1 MNEASSVRAA
11 AKATELLTLDD
22 VRAAAARIEGAV
34 VRTPMLRSQT
44 LSEISGADIWLKF
57 ENHQFTAAYKERGA
71 LNALLHLNEEQRAR
85 GVIAASAGNH
95 SQGLSYHGRRLGVP
109 VTIVM
114 PQTTPSV
121 KVMQT
126 ESVGGNVTLFGET
139 FDEAYAHARKLESE
153 RTMLVDRNVGIQAEL
168 DQLKQQSR
176 DRIAAVAATQQNNDR
191 LVKEVTEQRKVLR
204 DNQRA
209 RDKDFRVMLDATE
222 AQDQAQGELNI
233 VRAQNQAI
241 TRQVA
246 RMSKLLRANGVDPGL
261 DPDFLMEPSDG
272 IVSAVRRKGATQ
284 LIEVTIGADDGLQAG
299 HTVEVFRGSKYLGRA
314 EIISTSPDR
323 AIGKLDRRF
332 LRGQIQEGDR
342 VATRLK
348 LS

>member
-1 MNEASSVRAA
+1 MNLIGKILVLLIVIMSIVFMGLAMTVYSSHENWHDQAQSLNKKLAESRAQLNQAKDAFDRMESKLSGDLEA
-11 AKATELLTLDD
+11 
-22 VRAAAARIEGAV
+22 I
-34 VRTPMLRSQT
+34 QQQ
-44 LSEISGADIWLKF
+44 I
-57 ENHQFTAAYKERGA
+57 
-71 LNALLHLNEEQRAR
+71 
-85 GVIAASAGNH
+85 
-95 SQGLSYHGRRLGVP
+95 
-109 VTIVM
+109 
-114 PQTTPSV
+114 
-121 KVMQT
+121 
-126 ESVGGNVTLFGET
+126 
-139 FDEAYAHARKLESE
+139 RKLESE

-191 LVKEVTEQRKVLR
+191 LVKEVTEQRQELR
-204 DNQRA
+204 DSQQA
-209 RDKDFRVMLDATE
+209 RDKDFGVMLDATE
-222 AQDQAQGELNI
+222 AQDQTQGELNI

-246 RMSKLLRANGVDPGL
+246 RMSKLLRANGIDPGL

>member
-1 MNEASSVRAA
+1 MNLIGKILVLLIVIMCIVFMGLAMTVYSSHQNWKNEANIFEDKFKEKLSQLNKAQAA
-11 AKATELLTLDD
+11 FDRKESELSANL
-22 VRAAAARIEGAV
+22 EAV
-34 VRTPMLRSQT
+34 QQQ
-44 LSEISGADIWLKF
+44 I
-57 ENHQFTAAYKERGA
+57 
-71 LNALLHLNEEQRAR
+71 
-85 GVIAASAGNH
+85 
-95 SQGLSYHGRRLGVP
+95 
-109 VTIVM
+109 
-114 PQTTPSV
+114 
-121 KVMQT
+121 
-126 ESVGGNVTLFGET
+126 
-139 FDEAYAHARKLESE
+139 RKLESE

-191 LVKEVTEQRKVLR
+191 LIKEVTGQRKTLR
-204 DNQRA
+204 DNQQA
-209 RDKDFRVMLDATE
+209 RDKDFGVMLDAKE
-222 AQDQAQGELNI
+222 SQDQTQGELNI

-246 RMSKLLRANGVDPGL
+246 RMSKLLRANGLDPGL

-272 IVSAVRRKGATQ
+272 VVSAVRRKGPTQ

-332 LRGQIQEGDR
+332 LQGQIQEGDR

>member
-1 MNEASSVRAA
+1 MNLIGKILVLLIVIMCIVFMGLALTVYSSHRNWKNEAENFEDKFNEKALQLNKAEAA
-11 AKATELLTLDD
+11 FNRMESKLSGNLE
-22 VRAAAARIEGAV
+22 AV
-34 VRTPMLRSQT
+34 QQQ
-44 LSEISGADIWLKF
+44 I
-57 ENHQFTAAYKERGA
+57 
-71 LNALLHLNEEQRAR
+71 
-85 GVIAASAGNH
+85 
-95 SQGLSYHGRRLGVP
+95 
-109 VTIVM
+109 
-114 PQTTPSV
+114 
-121 KVMQT
+121 
-126 ESVGGNVTLFGET
+126 
-139 FDEAYAHARKLESE
+139 RKLESE
-153 RTMLVDRNVGIQAEL
+153 RAMLVDRNVGIQAEL

-191 LVKEVTEQRKVLR
+191 LVKEVTGQRKELR
-204 DNQRA
+204 DNQQA
-209 RDKDFRVMLDATE
+209 RDKDFSVMLNATE
-222 AQDQAQGELNI
+222 AQDQTQGELNI

-246 RMSKLLRANGVDPGL
+246 RMSKLLRANDIDPGL

-299 HTVEVFRGSKYLGRA
+299 HTVEVFRGAKYLGRA

>member
-1 MNEASSVRAA
+1 MNLIGKILVLLIVIMSIVFMGLAMTVYSSHENWRDQAQSLNKKLAESRAQLNQAKDAFDRMESKLSGDLEA
-11 AKATELLTLDD
+11 
-22 VRAAAARIEGAV
+22 I
-34 VRTPMLRSQT
+34 QQQ
-44 LSEISGADIWLKF
+44 I
-57 ENHQFTAAYKERGA
+57 
-71 LNALLHLNEEQRAR
+71 
-85 GVIAASAGNH
+85 
-95 SQGLSYHGRRLGVP
+95 
-109 VTIVM
+109 
-114 PQTTPSV
+114 
-121 KVMQT
+121 
-126 ESVGGNVTLFGET
+126 
-139 FDEAYAHARKLESE
+139 RKLESE

-191 LVKEVTEQRKVLR
+191 LVKEVTEQRQELR
-204 DNQRA
+204 DNQQA
-209 RDKDFRVMLDATE
+209 RDKDFGVMLDATE
-222 AQDQAQGELNI
+222 AQDQTQGELNI

>member
-1 MNEASSVRAA
+1 MNLIGKILVLLIVIMCIVFMGLAMTVYSSHENWHGQAQSLNKKLAESRAQLNQAKDAFNRMESKLSGDLEA
-11 AKATELLTLDD
+11 
-22 VRAAAARIEGAV
+22 I
-34 VRTPMLRSQT
+34 QQQ
-44 LSEISGADIWLKF
+44 I
-57 ENHQFTAAYKERGA
+57 
-71 LNALLHLNEEQRAR
+71 
-85 GVIAASAGNH
+85 
-95 SQGLSYHGRRLGVP
+95 
-109 VTIVM
+109 
-114 PQTTPSV
+114 
-121 KVMQT
+121 
-126 ESVGGNVTLFGET
+126 
-139 FDEAYAHARKLESE
+139 RKLESE

-204 DNQRA
+204 DNQQA

-222 AQDQAQGELNI
+222 ARDQAQGELNI

>member
-1 MNEASSVRAA
+1 MNLIGKILVLLIVIMSIVFMGLAMTVYSSHENWRDQAQSLNKTLAESQAQLNQAKDAFDRMESKLSGDLEA
-11 AKATELLTLDD
+11 
-22 VRAAAARIEGAV
+22 I
-34 VRTPMLRSQT
+34 QQQ
-44 LSEISGADIWLKF
+44 I
-57 ENHQFTAAYKERGA
+57 
-71 LNALLHLNEEQRAR
+71 
-85 GVIAASAGNH
+85 
-95 SQGLSYHGRRLGVP
+95 
-109 VTIVM
+109 
-114 PQTTPSV
+114 
-121 KVMQT
+121 
-126 ESVGGNVTLFGET
+126 
-139 FDEAYAHARKLESE
+139 RKLESE

-191 LVKEVTEQRKVLR
+191 LIKEVTEQRQELR
-204 DNQRA
+204 DNQQA
-209 RDKDFRVMLDATE
+209 RDKDFGVMLDATE
-222 AQDQAQGELNI
+222 AQDQTQGELNI

-246 RMSKLLRANGVDPGL
+246 RMSKLLRANGIDPGL

-272 IVSAVRRKGATQ
+272 IVSAIRRKGATQ

-314 EIISTSPDR
+314 EIIQTSPDR

>member
-1 MNEASSVRAA
+1 MTLIGKILVLLIVIMCIVFMGLAMTAYSTHKNWREQAQSLSKKLAESRAQLSQSEDAFNRMESKLSGDLEA
-11 AKATELLTLDD
+11 
-22 VRAAAARIEGAV
+22 I
-34 VRTPMLRSQT
+34 QQQ
-44 LSEISGADIWLKF
+44 I
-57 ENHQFTAAYKERGA
+57 
-71 LNALLHLNEEQRAR
+71 
-85 GVIAASAGNH
+85 
-95 SQGLSYHGRRLGVP
+95 
-109 VTIVM
+109 
-114 PQTTPSV
+114 
-121 KVMQT
+121 
-126 ESVGGNVTLFGET
+126 
-139 FDEAYAHARKLESE
+139 RKLESE

-191 LVKEVTEQRKVLR
+191 LVKEVTEQRQELR
-204 DNQRA
+204 DNQQA
-209 RDKDFRVMLDATE
+209 RDKDFGVMLDATE
-222 AQDQAQGELNI
+222 AQDQTQGELNI

-246 RMSKLLRANGVDPGL
+246 RMSKLLRANGIDPGL